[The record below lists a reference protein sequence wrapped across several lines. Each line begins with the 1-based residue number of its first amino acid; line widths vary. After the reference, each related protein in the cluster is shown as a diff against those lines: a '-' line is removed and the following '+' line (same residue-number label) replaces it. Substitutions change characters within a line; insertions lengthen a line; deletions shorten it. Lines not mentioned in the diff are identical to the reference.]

1 MYLNAHTNGFIT
13 ELTGLA
19 ELALKAPGFSTY
31 IIKTGLCID
40 SRNASS
46 ADSCISD

>member
-1 MYLNAHTNGFIT
+1 MDLSQ
-13 ELTGLA
+13 LTGLA
-19 ELALKAPGFSTY
+19 ELALNAPGFSTY
-31 IIKTGLCID
+31 IIKTGLCVD